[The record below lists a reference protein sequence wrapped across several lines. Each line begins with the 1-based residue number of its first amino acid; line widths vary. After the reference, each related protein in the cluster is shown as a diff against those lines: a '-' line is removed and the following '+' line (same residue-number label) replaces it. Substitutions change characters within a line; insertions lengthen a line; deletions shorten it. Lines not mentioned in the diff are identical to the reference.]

1 MKVALLTGGGDCPGL
16 NAVIRAVVRTIHN
29 AGGECVGFLEGWRG
43 AIQGN
48 CVPLKAQETDEII
61 ARGGTILGSSRTN
74 PYKKKEESVPQL
86 LESFQR
92 LGLTALVAIGG
103 DDTLGVARRLYEEEH
118 FPVVGVPKTI
128 DNDLSCTD
136 FTFGFDTSIN
146 IVMEAVDRLRTTAE
160 SHRRVMVIETMGRHA
175 GWIACF
181 AGIATAADFTLIP
194 EMEVDVEKMCEVL
207 RQRRA
212 AGKTYGLIIVSEGAK
227 LPQEGIVTHDAE
239 LDDFGHVKLGG
250 IGDTIADLIQRRTGI
265 ETRAVTLGHLQ
276 RGGPPSA
283 YDRVLGT
290 RLGIHA
296 ARLVINGQFGQ
307 MVALR
312 GLKIVSYT
320 LAEAVG
326 TMRTLDLEFMREAEE
341 FYKNV

>member
-1 MKVALLTGGGDCPGL
+1 MKVAVLTGGGDCPGL

-29 AGGECVGFLEGWRG
+29 HGGSCIGFLEGWRG

-48 CVPLKAQETDEII
+48 AVELKALDTDEII

-74 PYKKKEESVPQL
+74 PYKKPEYVDQL
-86 LESFQR
+86 VENFRKLE
-92 LGLTALVAIGG
+92 LTALVAIGG
-103 DDTLGVARRLYEEEH
+103 DDTLGVARKLYDERQL
-118 FPVVGVPKTI
+118 PVVGVPKTI

-160 SHRRVMVIETMGRHA
+160 SHRRIMVIETMGRHA

-181 AGIATAADFTLIP
+181 AAIATAADFVLIP
-194 EMEVDVEKMCEVL
+194 EEEVNIAKMCDVL
-207 RQRRA
+207 KRRRA
-212 AGKTYGLIIVSEGAK
+212 AGKPYGLVIVSEGAR
-227 LPQEGIVTHDAE
+227 LPQEEFVTHDAE
-239 LDDFGHVKLGG
+239 VDEFGHVRLGG
-250 IGDTIADLIQRRTGI
+250 IGETIAELINRHTGI

-296 ARLVINGQFGQ
+296 ARLVINRQFGQ

-312 GLKIVSYT
+312 GLKIVSYK

-326 TMRTLDLEFMREAEE
+326 EMRTLDLEFMREAEE